1 VAQSAGTLRTP
12 AVAGAS
18 VDGASVAGASDVAT
32 SVEGAFVVDEESSP
46 PHATS
51 PVPKSIT
58 PKSALIDR
66 FIFPPLEI
74 C

>member
-1 VAQSAGTLRTP
+1 
-12 AVAGAS
+12 